1 MYNHSI
7 QGVTN
12 MSNSKCMPDLLLENV
27 FITMTD
33 LTNTDILKWKI
44 FTDPKTRSYCTT
56 DNAIILNNRLDDS
69 SKFSKYTST
78 LNIEYGVDG
87 TDTEFYLLNNIT
99 YPRGD
104 NTYRGSNWDKLYYNL
119 VTSIIQSVLRHGS
132 TEYNLINYLAK
143 IKKQTKSTRKCSNQ

>member
-44 FTDPKTRSYCTT
+44 FTDPKTISYCTT

-87 TDTEFYLLNNIT
+87 TDTEFYLLNN
-99 YPRGD
+99 
-104 NTYRGSNWDKLYYNL
+104 NMNFQL
-119 VTSIIQSVLRHGS
+119 
-132 TEYNLINYLAK
+132 
-143 IKKQTKSTRKCSNQ
+143 